1 MSQELSI
8 PDRMNDMFVLGC
20 MHTLQAL
27 ESVKD
32 EGEDMNDVQWDIL
45 LEHQRRNLMN
55 PESEKLLAKVDVED
69 LR

>member
-1 MSQELSI
+1 
-8 PDRMNDMFVLGC
+8 MNDMFVLGR
-20 MHTLQAL
+20 MHALKAL

-32 EGEDMNDVQWDIL
+32 EGEDMNDIQWDIL
-45 LEHQRRNLMN
+45 LENQRRNLMN

>member
-8 PDRMNDMFVLGC
+8 SDRMNDMFVLGC
-20 MHTLQAL
+20 MHALKAL

-32 EGEDMNDVQWDIL
+32 EGGDMNDIQWDVL
-45 LEHQRRNLMN
+45 QENQRRNLMN